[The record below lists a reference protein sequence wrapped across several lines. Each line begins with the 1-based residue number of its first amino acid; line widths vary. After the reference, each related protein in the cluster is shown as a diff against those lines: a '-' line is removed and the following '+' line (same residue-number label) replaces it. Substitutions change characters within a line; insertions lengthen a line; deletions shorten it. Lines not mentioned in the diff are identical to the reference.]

1 MKSFGLFCRDANNS
15 GVGSKQKSSE
25 IAVPES
31 RKRKRNGELIL
42 LIFVSLTVFVNFY
55 CFQTVV
61 LDAQRSMNQLIHL
74 ILNQIS
80 TKLYLVKNFVT

>member
-1 MKSFGLFCRDANNS
+1 MKSFGLFSRDANNS

-42 LIFVSLTVFVNFY
+42 LIFVSLTVLSTFIVSRKLF
-55 CFQTVV
+55 
-61 LDAQRSMNQLIHL
+61 SMPRDP
-74 ILNQIS
+74 
-80 TKLYLVKNFVT
+80 

>member
-1 MKSFGLFCRDANNS
+1 MKSFGLFSRDANNS

-42 LIFVSLTVFVNFY
+42 LIFVSLTVFVIFY

-80 TKLYLVKNFVT
+80 TKLYPVKKNFK